1 MSEISEKIREIT
13 IGYIKLG
20 FDDFVIQ
27 TEGEENFLEKKDKKV
42 ILNISNTE
50 NIDTFIDDCLKN
62 IKTTN

>member
-50 NIDTFIDDCLKN
+50 NIETFLDDCLKN
-62 IKTTN
+62 IITTS